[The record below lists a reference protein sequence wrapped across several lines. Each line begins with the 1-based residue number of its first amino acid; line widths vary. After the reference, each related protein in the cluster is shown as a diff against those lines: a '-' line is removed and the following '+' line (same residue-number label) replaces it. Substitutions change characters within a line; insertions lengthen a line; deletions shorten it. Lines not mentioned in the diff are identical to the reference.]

1 MFHATTKR
9 NEYEGEPSRNAK
21 YYYINMTVYIA
32 NVSNFNLSCNLAIFR
47 SQQSAVGVFHQIA
60 INQFNFK
67 TLGNAI
73 SLVTCGAIKNSC
85 SETAN

>member
-21 YYYINMTVYIA
+21 YYYINMTVHIT
-32 NVSNFNLSCNLAIFR
+32 NVSNFNLFCNLAILR

-60 INQFNFK
+60 LNQFNFK

-73 SLVTCGAIKNSC
+73 SLVTFGAIENSC
-85 SETAN
+85 SKTTN